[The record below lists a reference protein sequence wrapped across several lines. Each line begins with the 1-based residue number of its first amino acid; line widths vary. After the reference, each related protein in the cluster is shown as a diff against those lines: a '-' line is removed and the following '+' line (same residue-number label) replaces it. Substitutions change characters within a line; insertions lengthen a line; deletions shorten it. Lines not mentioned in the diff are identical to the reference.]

1 MINLEIFCICIH
13 NKLLNKIK
21 EIDYTPV
28 GLGSDTFS
36 EEWTRDNSGINI
48 SSKNK
53 FYGELTFHY
62 WFWKNKLQNYSK
74 NEWFAICHYR
84 RFFLKDKIDMSMNIE
99 IELNTLKSKLI
110 YQPLDNWKDCDV
122 VLCEP
127 TNLGNQK
134 KMKLI
139 KRGFKSLIKNP
150 LIFFDKKKHN
160 IKLHFDMFHGYG
172 NLDKAINM
180 LSTDDKKDF
189 EDYVNINTSFSANI
203 MYLSNNVKIIDQ
215 FYSSLFGWLEK
226 CEQIFGLKETN
237 VYGLRRMYTFLAE
250 RYTSFWFEK
259 YSKVKYAPWLF
270 RDFT

>member
-1 MINLEIFCICIH
+1 MDIYCVTHKKMDFIEEL
-13 NKLLNKIK
+13 KLI
-21 EIDYTPV
+21 PV
-28 GLGSDTFS
+28 AVGKT
-36 EEWTRDNSGINI
+36 ECPKHYVNEKAGINI
-48 SSKNK
+48 SYKNLN
-53 FYGELTFHY
+53 YGELTFHY
-62 WFWKNKLQNYSK
+62 WFWKNKLKNYSK

-160 IKLHFDMFHGYG
+160 IKLHFDMNHGYG
-172 NLDKAINM
+172 NLEKAAN
-180 LSTDDKKDF
+180 LLPEKDKKDF
-189 EDYVNINTSFSANI
+189 MAYVSSKTWLIGHCIFISKNKKL
-203 MYLSNNVKIIDQ
+203 MDK
-215 FYSSLFGWLEK
+215 FYSNLFSWLSECEK
-226 CEQIFGLKETN
+226 IFGFDSNSYDTKRI
-237 VYGLRRMYTFLAE
+237 YSFLTE
-250 RYTSFWFEK
+250 RYMPFWFEK
-259 YSKVKYAPWLF
+259 YSKVLTWPWVYFDISKY
-270 RDFT
+270 

>member
-1 MINLEIFCICIH
+1 MDIYCVTHKKMNFIEELNLI
-13 NKLLNKIK
+13 
-21 EIDYTPV
+21 PV
-28 GLGSDTFS
+28 AVGKTECPKHYVNEKAGT
-36 EEWTRDNSGINI
+36 NI
-48 SSKNK
+48 SYKNLN
-53 FYGELTFHY
+53 YGELTFHY
-62 WFWKNKLQNYSK
+62 WFWKNKLKTYSK
-74 NEWFAICHYR
+74 NKWFAICHYR
-84 RFFLKDKIDMSMNIE
+84 RFFLKDKIEMSMNTE
-99 IELNTLKSKLI
+99 IDLNTLKSKLI
-110 YQPLDNWKDCDV
+110 YQPLDSWKDCDV

-127 TNLGNQK
+127 TNLENQK

-215 FYSSLFGWLEK
+215 FYSSLFEWLEK

-259 YSKVKYAPWLF
+259 YSKVKYASWLF
-270 RDFT
+270 RDFTKLDN